1 MSLPNQRLKGR
12 QAMARKSNELVHYF
26 DTESRLILCEAGGFE
41 LHSTK
46 HRRGVTCPACNE
58 LLAAK
63 SASSREPMA
72 EGASH
77 TAA

>member
-1 MSLPNQRLKGR
+1 
-12 QAMARKSNELVHYF
+12 MARNSVGLIHFF
-26 DTESRLILCEAGGFE
+26 DTQRHVILCEAGGFE

-46 HRRGVTCPACNE
+46 HRRGVTCPACIE

-63 SASSREPMA
+63 STGDLESTA

-77 TAA
+77 DAVV